1 MAIMNKMREKMA
13 LILILLVIAFI
24 ITIIFEWGMDYLGL
38 RSKQKDVVGII
49 DGKKIRY
56 QEFSDMLKREVD
68 AQKQRTQKEPDENT
82 VQQIR
87 EQLWNSLVTQIL
99 IEKETKKLGLS
110 VTDEEVRDV
119 LTGEN
124 PPEFLKQNF
133 IDSTGRFVREAYDN
147 AIRDPRNKDIMVQ
160 VEATIRQQRLMEKM
174 QSIILS
180 SVRTTPSELEEKF
193 YEQNVKID
201 AQYAF
206 FDAQRFVTDD
216 AVSVSEDEIKKF
228 YNENQKE
235 FSTQASR
242 KLKYVLFSNQP
253 TAQDSAD
260 VMNELNAILQR
271 AKSGE
276 NFVDLQKMYSE
287 NPSEPAF
294 FKHGELSPA
303 KENIV
308 FQAKVGDVVGPIY
321 DNDGIHL
328 IKVLEQ
334 KNGTEPYIK
343 ASHILLSLPTP
354 EKEAETN
361 TLAKEIIAR
370 AKKGESFAALAQ
382 QYSTDPGSASQ
393 GGNLGWFGK
402 GRMVKPFEEAAL
414 KGKVGE
420 IVGPV
425 KTQFGL
431 HIIKVEG
438 RDNRELKLAD
448 IVLSLKAG
456 SETLNK
462 ASQNAQ
468 DFAYLVKD
476 GKFENHAKELNV
488 EVKETG
494 EFQKGGVVSGI
505 GFNESINKFA
515 FNNDL
520 DDISEVY
527 QISSGYVVCK
537 ISEVKKE
544 SVKPLDEV
552 KESIKFRLLR
562 KKKIEKVQEIAAQKR
577 STLSDNA
584 SLLTLPTVDSKIT
597 ADSTGQFSPTG
608 IIPKVGRE
616 FAFTDA
622 AKTLEIGKV
631 SQPII
636 GTRGYYLIKVLSRTP
651 FDKAAFDAQK
661 NVLSAQLVQQKK
673 QQFIGEWI
681 EKLKTQADIE
691 DNRDQFFR

>member
-1 MAIMNKMREKMA
+1 MA